1 MERVQVRM
9 PRVARLYALPRRFA
23 ESGVLRYGLH
33 GLSCEYVMEE
43 LRVAD
48 PAEADGHVIIAHLGN
63 GASLT
68 AVRGG
73 VGLDTTMG
81 FTPTGG
87 LLMGTR
93 SGDLDPGVLIHM
105 LLSTGMKPAQVS
117 GLVNREAG
125 LLGVFGTS
133 ADMRDLLEHEEDD
146 PRSRGHRPLLLPGED
161 VSGDARRGSGW

>member
-43 LRVAD
+43 LRFAD
-48 PAEADGHVIIAHLGN
+48 PAEADGHVIMAHLGN

-93 SGDLDPGVLIHM
+93 SGDLDPGVLVH
-105 LLSTGMKPAQVS
+105 LLRSEGLSADALDA
-117 GLVNREAG
+117 LVNRQAG
-125 LLGVFGTS
+125 LLGVS
-133 ADMRDLLEHEEDD
+133 EQSSDMRDLLA
-146 PRSRGHRPLLLPGED
+146 G
-161 VSGDARRGSGW
+161 A